1 MRLVL
6 RRSQREAGLMGSK
19 VVFALDAK
27 IDPSEEE
34 RALIKRYKLGKVI
47 VYSSEAAQRHATR
60 TQEHLNSGTWGGLA
74 KGLTRLGMA
83 ALSLK
88 CTIDSLT
95 NGQHIE
101 CQELP
106 ELLSAEEA
114 IVEACNNAKAFLQA
128 AATFD
133 GQHVV
138 MEI

>member
-1 MRLVL
+1 MRLSL
-6 RRSQREAGLMGSK
+6 KRTQRETGLMGGK
-19 VVFALDAK
+19 IVFALDAK
-27 IDPSEEE
+27 IDPTEQE
-34 RALIKRYKLGKVI
+34 RALIKRYRLGKVI
-47 VYSSEAAQRHATR
+47 VYSSEAAQRHAAA
-60 TQEHLNSGTWGGLA
+60 TQQHLNAQTWGGLA
-74 KGLTRLGMA
+74 KGIARLGMA

-95 NGQHIE
+95 GGQHIE

-114 IVEACNNAKAFLQA
+114 IVEACGNAKAFLEA

-133 GQHVV
+133 GREVV